1 MKNSKEHG
9 INIGIKRVDNNFF
22 IKLEAIGM
30 LTHEDYKI
38 MVPMIENAIK
48 GIQHPELKVLFDGTN
63 FDGWETRAMWD
74 DLKFG
79 LSHIGSFTKIAFV
92 GKNDWEQT
100 AIKIANWFSI
110 VDDIRYFKNLDEAY
124 EWIMLDELDTKD
136 PVKKDLLQRED
147 DIQKELQSLFEKHLS
162 ITDIDVPEADDKKA
176 ANIILDILSKQLDNL
191 KKEVISGKYD
201 NY

>member
-1 MKNSKEHG
+1 MTQILEHG
-9 INIGIKRVDNNFF
+9 INIGIKRIKNNFF
-22 IKLEAIGM
+22 IKLEAVGT
-30 LTHEDYKI
+30 LTHKDYEVMI
-38 MVPMIENAIK
+38 PMIENAIN
-48 GIQHPELKVLFDGTN
+48 GIQHPKLKVLFDGTN
-63 FDGWETRAMWD
+63 FNGWETRAMWD

-147 DIQKELQSLFEKHLS
+147 DIQKELQNLFEKHLS

-176 ANIILDILSKQLDNL
+176 ANIILDILSKQLDTL